1 MAPGYC
7 AVVRIVSICPS
18 NTEIACVLGLGSEL
32 VGLDRSSD
40 FPLEVQHLPRVG
52 PDLTVDIQAIA
63 ALKPDLVLSSLSVPG
78 MEKNL
83 AGLDAAGLAHLVMD
97 ADSIAGVYASIRT
110 LGRLVG
116 RGERAESVVHE
127 MTTRLSAA
135 RDRAETLPRRPKV
148 FLEWWP
154 KPVIVPG
161 QRCWTTEMIRIA
173 GGESS
178 FGELDVRSTPIL
190 DERVVERAPDI
201 LLTCWCG
208 VPHDK
213 QRPAKMAERAGW
225 AAIPGVQT
233 GHLYA
238 AEERY
243 FGRPGPRLVD
253 GVEWL
258 QARIFAWAAT

>member
-1 MAPGYC
+1 MRAM
-7 AVVRIVSICPS
+7 RIVSICPS
-18 NTEIACVLGLGSEL
+18 NTEIACVLGLSSQL

-40 FPLEVQHLPRVG
+40 FPEAIVHLPRVG
-52 PDLTVDIQAIA
+52 PDLTVDIAAIA

-83 AGLDAAGLAHLVMD
+83 AGLDAAGIAHLVMD

-110 LGRLVG
+110 LGRLLG
-116 RGERAESVVHE
+116 RGTAAEQVIAGMEARLEVARTRA
-127 MTTRLSAA
+127 LSLA
-135 RDRAETLPRRPKV
+135 RRPKV

-161 QRCWTTEMIRIA
+161 RRCWTTEMIAIA
-173 GGESS
+173 GGESL
-178 FGELDVRSTPIL
+178 FADLDVRSTPVHDAQVL
-190 DERVVERAPDI
+190 DRAPDL

-213 QRPAKMAERAGW
+213 QAPNKLTLRAGW
-225 AAIPGVQT
+225 EAIPGVQN
-233 GHLYA
+233 GSIYA

-258 QARIFAWAAT
+258 QQRIFEWNAATA